1 MTGSSLYVQKLAER
15 FARDGH
21 HVTVFTS
28 DALDQN
34 YFWLPSRAHVK
45 RRREVVNGVNVR
57 RFRVAHLRDQHR
69 RVTKL
74 WKAPFEW
81 CSYMFDHPR
90 VLLPGLIGD
99 ALWGTTTYDVV
110 LGGVFPFSAFCYAA
124 YRVAQRSRAPF
135 VLCPMI
141 HLGEPG
147 DAQLLDEFMTPRRA
161 WLLYKAD
168 AILAN
173 TELEQGPLASAGVPE
188 SRIVVAHPAVDPQE
202 VLGGCAATFRRRYG
216 VEGPIVCQISTQ
228 THDKGSH
235 HLVEAM
241 KIVWSHLPEARL
253 VLAGPILRDFED
265 YFYAQP
271 PWVFEKTLLLG
282 SISDEEKRDL
292 LAAGDILA
300 MVSRADSFGIVF
312 LEAWL
317 YEKPVVGGAAGGI
330 PAVVTDG
337 QDGILVPFADV
348 HMIAEVILKLL
359 SDRELSGRLGHAG
372 REKVARRF
380 TWDVTYS
387 RVRHLY
393 EMLVSGEGGRCGD
406 RFRGAAECTRGADR
420 SDDADRD

>member
-1 MTGSSLYVQKLAER
+1 VRILHVVQQYWPAVTGSSLYVQKLAER

-21 HVTVFTS
+21 EVTVFTS

-34 YFWLPSRAHVK
+34 YFWLPSRARVK
-45 RRREVVNGVNVR
+45 KPRELVAGVQVR
-57 RFRVAHLRDQHR
+57 RFRVAHLRDHHR

-74 WKAPFEW
+74 WKIPLQW
-81 CSYMFDHPR
+81 CAYMFDHPR
-90 VLLPGLIGD
+90 VLVPGLIGEV
-99 ALWGTTTYDVV
+99 LWGTTTYDVV

-147 DAQLLDEFMTPRRA
+147 DTHLLEEFITPRRA
-161 WLLYKAD
+161 WLLNKAD
-168 AILAN
+168 AILVN
-173 TELEQGPLASAGVPE
+173 TEVEESPLVSAGVPE
-188 SRIVVAHPAVDPQE
+188 SRVVVAHPAVDPAE
-202 VLGGCAATFRRRYG
+202 VLGGSAATFRRRHG
-216 VEGPIVCQISTQ
+216 IQGPIVFQISTQ

-265 YFYAQP
+265 YFYAQE
-271 PWVFEKTLLLG
+271 PWVFEKTYLLG

-292 LAAGDILA
+292 LAAGDVLS

-317 YEKPVVGGAAGGI
+317 YERPVVGGAAGGI

-359 SDRELSGRLGHAG
+359 SDRGLSRRLGQAG
-372 REKVARRF
+372 RRKVAQRF
-380 TWDVTYS
+380 TWDMTYA

-393 EMLVSGEGGRCGD
+393 ETLVGPY
-406 RFRGAAECTRGADR
+406 
-420 SDDADRD
+420 DDGMPTASTG